1 MDLGEITLADHLSNK
16 IILLQVNKDDR
27 IFEHLDPLVNEIFV
41 LMVELLLSTFW
52 HENKAIYIV
61 STI

>member
-41 LMVELLLSTFW
+41 LMVELLLSTF
-52 HENKAIYIV
+52 
-61 STI
+61 